1 MSDSKQKLTHKK
13 VAILATNG
21 FEQSELF
28 KPKEALEDAGAEVT
42 IVSLKSGKIKAW
54 NKDDWG
60 KSIDVD
66 TTVAD
71 TSAAEFDALML
82 PGGVMNPDALRND
95 EKAVQFVKDFAADG
109 KPIAAICHGP
119 WTLVEAGLVEGKTL
133 TSYASIKTDII
144 NAGGQWVDEEVQ
156 IDGNLVTSRKPDD
169 LPAFNEAMVKT
180 FAAGRQAPA
189 ASKNAKTTEHR
200 TLQ

>member
-1 MSDSKQKLTHKK
+1 MSDSMPTSGPKEKLTRKK

-28 KPKEALEDAGAEVT
+28 KPKEALEEAGAEVT
-42 IVSLKSGKIKAW
+42 IVSLKTGSIKAW
-54 NKDDWG
+54 HKDDWG

-66 TTVAD
+66 TTVGE
-71 TSAAEFDALML
+71 TSADKFDALML

-95 EKAVQFVKDFAADG
+95 EKAVQFIQDFAADG

-119 WTLVEAGLVEGKTL
+119 WTLVEAGLVQGKTL

-144 NAGGQWVDEEVQ
+144 NAGGKWVDEAVHV
-156 IDGNLVTSRKPDD
+156 DGNLVTSRKPDD
-169 LPAFNEAMVKT
+169 LPAFNEAMIKT
-180 FAAGRQAPA
+180 FARQ
-189 ASKNAKTTEHR
+189 
-200 TLQ
+200 